1 MSQQPNPPRMRLAD
15 SWLLRAGI
23 LLLLLGTGPL
33 LAIILAAQLG
43 LTNDPNPN
51 PVGPGL
57 LAGVT
62 FLPSLVLIVIGI
74 VRVIVAN
81 GRSK

>member
-1 MSQQPNPPRMRLAD
+1 MRLAD